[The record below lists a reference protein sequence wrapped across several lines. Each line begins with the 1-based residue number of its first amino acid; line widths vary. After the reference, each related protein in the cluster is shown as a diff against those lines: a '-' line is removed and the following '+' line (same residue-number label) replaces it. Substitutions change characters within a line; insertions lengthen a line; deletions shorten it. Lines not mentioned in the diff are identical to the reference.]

1 MLAILVVAFI
11 FLALIGMPIAI
22 ALGISSTLALVF
34 SPYPPVAAVQ
44 KMLTGIDSYTLLAI
58 PLFVLAGQLMNVGGV
73 TRRIFNFAQAL
84 VGHIPGGLAHANI
97 VASIIFAGM
106 SGSAVA
112 DSAGLGLVEMEA
124 MTSHG
129 YDERFSAAVTAA
141 SSVIGPIIPPSI
153 PMLLYASIAEV
164 SVGKL
169 FLGGII
175 PGLMMGISMML
186 LVYVMA
192 LKRGYPKEERVRLRQ
207 LLSIFLDTMPALLSP
222 IIIIGGMLTGVFT
235 ATEAAAV
242 TVGYAFVLSAFV
254 YRELKM
260 KDIPGMLLDTI
271 SSTAVVT
278 FILSSASAAGWI
290 LVRSRAGQAMADFVL
305 SLTTNP
311 YVVLLL
317 LNVLLLLLGCVMELG
332 AIVILTVPVLIPLLQ
347 NLGIDLVHFG
357 VVMIVNLM
365 IGFITP
371 PFGMSL
377 FVLSGITGLKVE
389 DLVKDTMPFIIP
401 LVITLLLIT
410 YIPSLVMAIPNWVMP

>member
-1 MLAILVVAFI
+1 LLTTLVVAFV
-11 FLALIGMPIAI
+11 FFALIGMPIAI
-22 ALGISSTLALVF
+22 SLGIASALALAF
-34 SPYPPVAAVQ
+34 SPFPTVAAVQ
-44 KMLTGIDSYTLLAI
+44 KWLTGIDSYTLLAI
-58 PLFVLAGQLMNVGGV
+58 PLFILAGQLMNVGGV
-73 TRRIFNFAQAL
+73 TYRIFNFAQAL

-112 DSAGLGLVEMEA
+112 DAAGLGLVEMEA

-153 PMLLYASIAEV
+153 PMLLYASIAEE

-186 LVYVMA
+186 LVYFLA

-207 LLSIFLDTMPALLSP
+207 LAAIFIDTLPALLSP
-222 IIIIGGMLTGVFT
+222 VIIIGGMLTGIFT

-254 YRELKM
+254 YRELKL
-260 KDIPGMLLDTI
+260 KDVPAMLLDTVY
-271 SSTAVVT
+271 STAVVT
-278 FILSSASAAGWI
+278 FILSAAAAAGWI
-290 LVRSRAGQAMADFVL
+290 LVRSRAGHAMADFVL
-305 SLTTNP
+305 SVTSNR

-317 LNVLLLLLGCVMELG
+317 LNILLLLLGCVMELG
-332 AIVILTVPVLIPLLQ
+332 AIMILTVPVLIPLLQ

-357 VVMIVNLM
+357 VVMTVNLM

-377 FVLSGITGLKVE
+377 FVLSGVTGLKVE
-389 DLVKDTMPFIIP
+389 EIVKDTMPFLIP
-401 LVITLLLIT
+401 LIITLLLIT
-410 YIPSLVMAIPNWVMP
+410 YIPGLVMAIPNWLMP

>member
-1 MLAILVVAFI
+1 MLTILVVAFV

-22 ALGISSTLALVF
+22 ALGISSALALVF
-34 SPYPPVAAVQ
+34 SPYPTVAAVQ

-58 PLFVLAGQLMNVGGV
+58 PLFILAGQLMNVGGV
-73 TRRIFNFAQAL
+73 TYRIFNFAQAL

-112 DSAGLGLVEMEA
+112 DAAGLGFVEMEA

-129 YDERFSAAVTAA
+129 YEERFAAAVTAA

-153 PMLLYASIAEV
+153 PMLLYASIAEE
-164 SVGKL
+164 SVGRL

-207 LLSIFLDTMPALLSP
+207 LLAIFIDTMPALLSP
-222 IIIIGGMLTGVFT
+222 IIIIGGMLTGIFT

-242 TVGYAFVLSAFV
+242 TVLYAFILSAFV
-254 YRELKM
+254 YRELRLE
-260 KDIPGMLLDTI
+260 DIPGMLLETI
-271 SSTAVVT
+271 TSTAVVP

-290 LVRSRAGQAMADFVL
+290 LVRSRAGHAMADFIL

-311 YVVLLL
+311 YLVLLL

-332 AIVILTVPVLIPLLQ
+332 AVVILTVPVLIPLLQ

-377 FVLSGITGLKVE
+377 FVLSGVTGLKVE
-389 DLVKDTMPFIIP
+389 ELVKDTAPFIVP

-410 YIPSLVMAIPNWVMP
+410 YVPSLVMAIPNWVMP